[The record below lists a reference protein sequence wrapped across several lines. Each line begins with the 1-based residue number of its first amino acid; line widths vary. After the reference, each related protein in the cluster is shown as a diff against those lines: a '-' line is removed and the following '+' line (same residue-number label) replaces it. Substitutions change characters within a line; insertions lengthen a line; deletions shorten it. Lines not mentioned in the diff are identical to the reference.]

1 MLDKKRPTVKGMA
14 APIAE
19 YVLKTHPGPA
29 AAVDPGGRIRKV
41 NRAFAE
47 LLRYQEEELM
57 GIQFEDLCDRDGLD
71 RCRLLTG
78 PLAAALKDG
87 GHIRD
92 MALTLVGRDGLKV
105 DVLFS
110 ASGAAPDSRG
120 ERSIVATARRRSG
133 RDTEVAELIAANKAL
148 KERVKYLEDFRDGV
162 LGMIRD
168 IDRSEQELEAAYGK
182 LKHTQAQLIQSS
194 KMTALGELSAGLAH
208 EISQPLT
215 VIKGLAQGL
224 MRQGEDRGHAFEK
237 LKLMFDA
244 SEKMEQIMRHLR
256 VFSRSDEPVMGPVN
270 LNAAVKDACMIVR
283 ETLLKNSIE
292 MIQNLC
298 EVPLVLGSCTRLE
311 QVVINLITNARDAM
325 KNGGVIAISTG
336 EAIEDGK
343 KYALLTISDTGCGIH
358 EADIPN
364 IFDPFF
370 TTKGPGKGTGLGLS
384 ISYGIIKEHHGDI
397 TVKSSKGAGTTFRI
411 RLPALEAQR
420 ADPSEVESSAVIC

>member
-1 MLDKKRPTVKGMA
+1 MLDKKRGPGKG
-14 APIAE
+14 PE
-19 YVLKTHPGPA
+19 VRTTEFVLNTSAGPA
-29 AAVDPGGRIRKV
+29 AIVDPEGRIQKV

-47 LLRYQEEELM
+47 LLRYPEEDLM
-57 GIQFEDLCDRDGLD
+57 GIKFEDLCDRDGLD
-71 RCRLLTG
+71 RCRLFTG
-78 PLAAALKDG
+78 PYAAALKGG

-92 MALTLVGRDGLKV
+92 MALTLVARDGLKV

-110 ASGAAPDSRG
+110 ASGSTPDAG
-120 ERSIVATARRRSG
+120 GGRSFVASTRRRSG
-133 RDTEVAELIAANKAL
+133 RDTRVAELLDANKAL

-168 IDRSEQELEAAYGK
+168 LDRSEQELEAAYGK
-182 LKHTQAQLIQSS
+182 LKETQAQLIQSS

-215 VIKGLAQGL
+215 VIKGLAQSL
-224 MRQGEDRGHAFEK
+224 IRQGGGRGPALEK
-237 LKLMFDA
+237 LKLLFDA

-256 VFSRSDEPVMGPVN
+256 VFSRSDEPKMETMN
-270 LNAAVKDACMIVR
+270 LNTAVKDACMIVR

-325 KNGGVIAISTG
+325 PDGGVVAISTG
-336 EAIEDGK
+336 EAVEDGK
-343 KYALLTISDTGCGIH
+343 KYALLTISDTGCGIP
-358 EADIPN
+358 EESIPN

-384 ISYGIIKEHHGDI
+384 ISYGIINEHHGDI

-411 RLPALEAQR
+411 RLPALGGAKG
-420 ADPSEVESSAVIC
+420 